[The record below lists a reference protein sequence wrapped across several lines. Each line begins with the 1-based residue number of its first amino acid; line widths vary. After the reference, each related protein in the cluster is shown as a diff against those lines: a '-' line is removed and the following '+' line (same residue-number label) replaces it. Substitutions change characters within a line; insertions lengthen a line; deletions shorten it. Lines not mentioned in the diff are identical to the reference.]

1 MVEAEFRNSSHPSW
15 FFDHHLSFDHKGFFM
30 PIQKKTLQQKID
42 GKYRVTPGCWIWI
55 GAKKK
60 DGYGYVQHEGREF
73 LAHRA
78 AYFLR
83 YGDLNPDLCICHR
96 CDNRL
101 CVNPDHLW
109 QGTALENDADKVA
122 KGRQARGERMGSA
135 KLNEQKVLEIRAAF
149 TGGRDGENTVSLG
162 RKYGMHP
169 STIWAVVNRVN
180 WKS

>member
-1 MVEAEFRNSSHPSW
+1 MVETELRTSSHPFW
-15 FFDHHLSFDHKGFFM
+15 FSDHHLSFDHKGFFM
-30 PIQKKTLQQKID
+30 PIQKKTLQQKIYE
-42 GKYRVTPGCWIWI
+42 KFRVTPGCWVWT

-60 DGYGYVQHEGREF
+60 DGYGYVRHDGREF

-83 YGDLNPDLCICHR
+83 HGNLNPGLCICHT

-109 QGTALENDADKVA
+109 QGTALENDADKMA
-122 KGRQARGERMGSA
+122 KGRQAKGERMGSA
-135 KLNEQKVLEIRAAF
+135 KLSAQQVAEIRTVF
-149 TGGRDGENTVSLG
+149 TGGRGGENTVSLG
-162 RKYGMHP
+162 KKYGVSP
-169 STIWAVVNRVN
+169 STIWDVVNRVN